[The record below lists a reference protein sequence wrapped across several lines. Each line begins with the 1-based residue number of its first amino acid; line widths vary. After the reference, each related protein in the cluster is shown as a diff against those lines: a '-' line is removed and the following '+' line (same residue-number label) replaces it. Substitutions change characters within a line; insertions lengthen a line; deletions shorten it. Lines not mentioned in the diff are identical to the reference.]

1 MKGGVNLRSAAGNG
15 KLRVVVGFVITFLV
29 FHIMWEQFYQ
39 HDITCTQIIATC
51 DRALEQKSLED
62 IPLCRKNVKDELPD
76 SAENVS
82 KKLQV
87 TTKIAV
93 TKSAQL
99 TTRKSLATTLMTRIA
114 KRKAMRKST
123 AKRKKPSTPK
133 KPVHVTQ
140 LITTTK
146 CDTRYSV
153 IVMVSSAPNHTA
165 ERNMIRQTWGT
176 RQKFEKYLPTWK
188 TFFVIGQQGNASVA
202 NDVIQENKDH
212 GDLILGDF
220 QEHFYNLSLK
230 VQVGFEW
237 SVKYCHYTYLLKTDD
252 DVFVNMGNLFR
263 FLGQSNVTRMELY
276 AGNIIYKARPQR
288 KGKYAVTEEEYSRP
302 VYPRYASGGGF
313 VVSRDVVE
321 RMIPHFNVYDPFKID
336 DAYIGMLALKAGVD
350 VTHSD
355 DFEMFKEDKNKC
367 TFKRKEIIHHKI
379 YNKECM
385 LKLYEFASSLDT
397 FMREMEQTMQS
408 VRNFFGG

>member
-1 MKGGVNLRSAAGNG
+1 MKGSVRSATGNG

-29 FHIMWEQFYQ
+29 FHILWEQFYER
-39 HDITCTQIIATC
+39 DVTCTQIIATC
-51 DRALEQKSLED
+51 ERTAVEKKIVEEV
-62 IPLCRKNVKDELPD
+62 PLCRKSGSNNEIE
-76 SAENVS
+76 SAVPHKFHATKSPKLTSREPPSTTIMKHIAKQKTKKKTASTS
-82 KKLQV
+82 KK
-87 TTKIAV
+87 
-93 TKSAQL
+93 
-99 TTRKSLATTLMTRIA
+99 SLPTEEPI
-114 KRKAMRKST
+114 
-123 AKRKKPSTPK
+123 
-133 KPVHVTQ
+133 HVTQ

-146 CDTRYSV
+146 CDTKYSV
-153 IVMVSSAPNHTA
+153 VVMVSSSPNHTI

-188 TFFVIGQQGNASVA
+188 TFFVIGRQNNASHGD
-202 NDVIQENKDH
+202 DVIQESKDH
-212 GDLILGDF
+212 GDIILGDF

-237 SVKYCHYTYLLKTDD
+237 SVKYCRYNYLLKTDD

-263 FLGQSNVTRMELY
+263 FLGQSNVTRQELY

-321 RMIPHFNVYDPFKID
+321 RMIPHFNVLDPFKID
-336 DAYIGMLALKAGVD
+336 DAYVGMLALKAGVD

-367 TFKRKEIIHHKI
+367 AFKRKEIIHHKV

-397 FMREMEQTMQS
+397 FMREMEQTMNS